1 MKATRAVRL
10 LKLVP
15 ALAARTQF
23 GQILNRVQR
32 NQERFVVGKRGA
44 PLAVIMGV
52 EDYLRNFARRPRALE
67 RIQRAARAKRLE
79 VLPLRTINLEIRRY
93 RKARRRND

>member
-1 MKATRAVRL
+1 MRTARAVRL
-10 LKLVP
+10 LNVVP

-23 GQILNRVQR
+23 GQILNRVR
-32 NQERFVVGKRGA
+32 KNRERFVVGKRGE
-44 PLAVIMGV
+44 PQAVIMGV

-67 RIQRAARAKRLE
+67 QIQRAATAKRLDL
-79 VLPLRTINLEIRRY
+79 LPMRTINLEIRRY